1 MSTTLATLSGLQD
14 KIIADSTALF
24 RLRSDLFNAVY
35 TQSAGSASVVQ
46 FMSSGVPGAA
56 TKQAVEN
63 TDVTPT
69 VVTISDVPAQLETYP
84 ILVRSSKISIAAP
97 NAELKIAEQLAGGI
111 ARTVDT
117 IIAQLFNGFSN
128 AVGDNA
134 TDVNIDSFFTAVAK
148 LDESGY
154 VGDKVAVLHPM
165 TWKKIGK
172 DILGLSGAGNKANE
186 YLTRGYIA
194 NVGGVD
200 IYVSPWVDASGQY
213 TNGVYFKEALGLGY
227 REPVIDI
234 ESMPNLEKVAVD
246 FLATAFLKAV
256 ELTDAAGVKLID
268 KLVV

>member
-1 MSTTLATLSGLQD
+1 MSTTTQTLSGLQE
-14 KIIADSTALF
+14 KIVSDSTALF
-24 RLRSDLFNAVY
+24 RLRADLFNAVY
-35 TQSAGSASVVQ
+35 AQSAGSANTVQ
-46 FMSSGVPGAA
+46 FMSRGVPGVASVQNPEV
-56 TKQAVEN
+56 T
-63 TDVTPT
+63 TVTPT
-69 VVTISDVPAQLETYP
+69 VVTISDIPAQLETYP
-84 ILVRSSKISIAAP
+84 ILVRASKISIAAP
-97 NAELKIAEQLAGGI
+97 NADLKIAEELAGGI

-117 IIAQLFNGFSN
+117 IIAQLFSGFST
-128 AVGDNA
+128 AVGDDL
-134 TDVNIDSFFTAVAK
+134 TDVTIDSFFTAVAK
-148 LDESGY
+148 LDASGY
-154 VGDKVAVLHPM
+154 VGEKVAVLHPM

-172 DILGLSGAGNKANE
+172 DILSLAGASNKADE

-194 NVGGVD
+194 NIGGVD
-200 IYVSPWVDASGQY
+200 IYVSPWVSASGKY